1 MHGRRIALLIGS
13 GLGTLSVLLP
23 WAHQGTLTEVG
34 TESTMGIAVLVAFFI
49 SAPLGFA
56 GNLREPMSVGMRV
69 LGGLAGLVGS
79 LIGFYVLFLIHVTA
93 MTSVQEGDSSC

>member
-1 MHGRRIALLIGS
+1 
-13 GLGTLSVLLP
+13 
-23 WAHQGTLTEVG
+23 
-34 TESTMGIAVLVAFFI
+34 MGIAVLVAFFI

-79 LIGFYVLFLIHVTA
+79 LIGFYVLFLISRDGHDLSAGGGLFLLIVAGVVVLGATGSPGVR
-93 MTSVQEGDSSC
+93 TQRLRHRRPRRHPPSVR